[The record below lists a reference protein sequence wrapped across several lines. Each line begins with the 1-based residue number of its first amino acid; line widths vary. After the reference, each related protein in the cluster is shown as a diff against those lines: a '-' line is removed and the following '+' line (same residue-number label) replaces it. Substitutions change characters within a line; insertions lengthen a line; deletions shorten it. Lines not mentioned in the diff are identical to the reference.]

1 MLAVDLMMFAGVEHA
16 LHTAGLVG
24 MVLHYTLVC
33 LINIGVI
40 PLNASTMNREFF
52 CYDKLTQTS
61 VHKCMFRSPTPLLD
75 TDDNPHIKHTARR
88 L

>member
-1 MLAVDLMMFAGVEHA
+1 LLAVDLMMFAGVEHA

-61 VHKCMFRSPTPLLD
+61 VHKCRMACVKVQFKNASYV
-75 TDDNPHIKHTARR
+75 ASF
-88 L
+88 